1 MGYAS
6 ASTELPRPRYG
17 GNITGFDQELY
28 NQQIRQKEQQSINQ
42 QSLREYRENMV
53 RKLPNGSFRESFLA
67 PLITPQM
74 RKKKMESLNKNQ
86 KLDYLETLTKPNQ
99 SGTDKLNSEK
109 RRFSKDA
116 IKKARKETIRK
127 EQLDRK

>member
-6 ASTELPRPRYG
+6 VSTEIPRPQFG
-17 GNITGFDQELY
+17 GNVTGFDQELY
-28 NQQIRQKEQQSINQ
+28 NHQVRQREQLSLQQ
-42 QSLREYRENMV
+42 QSLKEYREKMV

-67 PLITPQM
+67 PLITPEM
-74 RKKKMESLNKNQ
+74 RKKKMESLNKHQ

-99 SGTDKLNSEK
+99 SGAHKLESDK
-109 RRFSKDA
+109 RRFTKEA

-127 EQLDRK
+127 EKLDRK